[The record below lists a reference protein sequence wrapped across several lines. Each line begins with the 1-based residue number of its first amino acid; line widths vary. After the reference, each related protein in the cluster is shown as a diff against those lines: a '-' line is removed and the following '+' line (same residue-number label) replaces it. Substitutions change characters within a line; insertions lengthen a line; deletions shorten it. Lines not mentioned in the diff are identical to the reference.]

1 MVVELMQLQ
10 DSARAEG
17 GAKGERADEYR
28 AKIAE
33 LQVSDKF
40 MWWPDATRDLAPRCL
55 GVPSFSHLLLF
66 PSRPRVSP

>member
-33 LQVSDKF
+33 LQVSDECIR
-40 MWWPDATRDLAPRCL
+40 WT
-55 GVPSFSHLLLF
+55 
-66 PSRPRVSP
+66 